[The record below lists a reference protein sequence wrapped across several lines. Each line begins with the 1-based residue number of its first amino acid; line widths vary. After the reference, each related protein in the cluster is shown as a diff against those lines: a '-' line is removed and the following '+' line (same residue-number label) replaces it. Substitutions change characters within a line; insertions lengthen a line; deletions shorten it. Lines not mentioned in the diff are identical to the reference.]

1 MNRTRRHLLRL
12 APAGV
17 LASTGLPR
25 AALSSLSALTGASAL
40 SGASAL
46 TGAAALTGASA
57 LATATYAPAARAQA
71 WPTRPVRVVV
81 GFAAGGGA
89 DIVARQVGV
98 GMGERLGQ
106 TIVVDNRPGA
116 TGTIA
121 ATSVAKS
128 PADGYSIMLASQS
141 TIIVVPAIQKK
152 LPFVPVRDFAPV
164 TLLVRMPMLLVVGQ
178 ASPFQSLAQ
187 LLEAAGKE
195 KGALSYASAGA
206 GGPQHVAGELL
217 ANQAGVSL
225 IHVPYK
231 GEAPA
236 IADLIGGVVPMMFAN
251 LPAIT
256 PHVQSGR
263 VRVLAISSAE
273 RHPSLP
279 DVPTVAEAGKL
290 AGFDVET
297 WYGLFA
303 PTGTPADI
311 IGRIEDAAV
320 RTLQDPPVR
329 AKLAEQGF
337 TIVGNSSEAFTGFV
351 RDQTERWGKLIAD
364 ANIQAD

>member
-1 MNRTRRHLLRL
+1 MNPTRRQWLRL
-12 APAGV
+12 VPAG
-17 LASTGLPR
+17 
-25 AALSSLSALTGASAL
+25 
-40 SGASAL
+40 
-46 TGAAALTGASA
+46 A
-57 LATATYAPAARAQA
+57 LATSTLFPATARADT
-71 WPTRPVRVVV
+71 WPARPVRVTV

-89 DIVARQVGV
+89 DIVARQVGA
-98 GMGERLGQ
+98 GMAERLGQ
-106 TIVVDNRPGA
+106 SIVVDNRPGA

-128 PADGYSIMLASQS
+128 PPDGYSIMLASQS
-141 TIIVVPAIQKK
+141 TMVVVPAIQKK
-152 LPFVPVRDFAPV
+152 LPFEPVRDFQPV

-178 ASPFQSLAQ
+178 DSPYRSLPQ
-187 LLEAAGKE
+187 LLEAARQD

-217 ANQAGVSL
+217 ANLAGVSL

-236 IADLIGGVVPMMFAN
+236 IADLIGGVVPMMFSN

-263 VRVLAISSAE
+263 VRVLAISSTE
-273 RHPSLP
+273 RHRSLP
-279 DVPTVAEAGKL
+279 EVPTVAEAGKL

-303 PTGTPADI
+303 PSATPADI
-311 IGRIEDAAV
+311 IGRIQQAAV
-320 RTLQDPPVR
+320 QTLQDPPVR
-329 AKLAEQGF
+329 DKLAEQGF
-337 TIVGNSSEAFTGFV
+337 TIVGNASEDFTRFV
-351 RDQTERWGKLIAD
+351 RSETDRWGKLIAD